1 MFLKLTFWLREVI
14 KLKKK
19 KRKRINKCIVW
30 KMGIR
35 AN

>member
-1 MFLKLTFWLREVI
+1 MFLKLTFWLGEVI

-19 KRKRINKCIVW
+19 KRISKCIVW